1 MMNYAPGGKKN
12 EVGICLKSGQFNA
25 LKELTPDYIE
35 LNFAEIMQMPENRF
49 RELLAQ
55 ICARG
60 ICSPSMTQLLPK
72 WARVVDAWNTFDF
85 YRDDLRR
92 GFERAVQMGAEIVV
106 FGNAG
111 ARNVDNN
118 TPIELALQRLAS
130 FLRSAA
136 ELAKDF
142 NISLCVEPLNRIQSN
157 LINSMSEAGELLSC
171 VDLANVGIVWD
182 YFHFQ
187 VEKDDWDTVQEN
199 WHHIMHCHTA
209 ALLRRGIPDS
219 GSQDRFLRTLKEHH
233 YAGRLSFE
241 FDQLPPDTDALN
253 RAMED
258 YRRVLNNEQSEQAE
272 LSGGLSG

>member
-55 ICARG
+55 IYARG

-72 WARVVDAWNTFDF
+72 WARVVDAWNIFDF

-118 TPIELALQRLAS
+118 TPIELALQ
-130 FLRSAA
+130 
-136 ELAKDF
+136 
-142 NISLCVEPLNRIQSN
+142 
-157 LINSMSEAGELLSC
+157 
-171 VDLANVGIVWD
+171 
-182 YFHFQ
+182 
-187 VEKDDWDTVQEN
+187 
-199 WHHIMHCHTA
+199 
-209 ALLRRGIPDS
+209 
-219 GSQDRFLRTLKEHH
+219 
-233 YAGRLSFE
+233 
-241 FDQLPPDTDALN
+241 
-253 RAMED
+253 
-258 YRRVLNNEQSEQAE
+258 
-272 LSGGLSG
+272 